1 MRIRVRVYGGR
12 ICNFNACFGFFLFC
26 FVLETVY
33 HSNSVLSAL
42 SSTWSSKP
50 PLAIKYRLDAAA
62 LEGAGGGKSLGSTL
76 ERLLAWEKKLYE
88 EVKVI
93 FY

>member
-1 MRIRVRVYGGR
+1 M
-12 ICNFNACFGFFLFC
+12 
-26 FVLETVY
+26 Y

-50 PLAIKYRLDAAA
+50 PLAVRYQLDTGA
-62 LEGAGGGKSLGSTL
+62 LQETGGSTSHGSTL

-88 EVKVI
+88 EVKVNFEFKFHKKFVYI
-93 FY
+93 YSY

>member
-1 MRIRVRVYGGR
+1 ML
-12 ICNFNACFGFFLFC
+12 NSAFFAT
-26 FVLETVY
+26 ETVY

-50 PLAIKYRLDAAA
+50 PLAVRYQLDTGA
-62 LEGAGGGKSLGSTL
+62 LQESGGSTSHGSTL

-88 EVKVI
+88 EVKVNFCI
-93 FY
+93 NFYYFFIVENLFLDCC